1 MDKEQLKNIIEA
13 ILLAAGR
20 PLTLDQLLAMFEENE
35 RPERG
40 EVREAVGSLQED
52 YERRGI

>member
-20 PLTLDQLLAMFEENE
+20 PLRTLDLSPDEFAKRLWLM
-35 RPERG
+35 
-40 EVREAVGSLQED
+40 
-52 YERRGI
+52 